1 MSPGLALGLL
11 IVLIGAQVA
20 WLARAVRVHYIWV
33 LVLAAIGF
41 VTGELFAI
49 ASGLG
54 GPLLGGLH
62 PVAGA
67 IAIALAEAAGALLGP
82 RPRRP

>member
-1 MSPGLALGLL
+1 MSPGLALGVLV
-11 IVLIGAQVA
+11 VLIGAQVA
-20 WLARAVRVHYIWV
+20 WLARAVRVRYIWV
-33 LVLAAIGF
+33 LILAITGF

-49 ASGLG
+49 ASGVG

-62 PVAGA
+62 PVADAVA
-67 IAIALAEAAGALLGP
+67 IAVAETAGALLGP